1 MPLRDVIARV
11 ADWHGITESEL
22 LQSNEHHIIHVR
34 GELMW
39 ILRRRQFSYP
49 KIGQIMNRHHTTI
62 IKALRKFEED
72 PQRVTSARYTE
83 KFSSYPDEDQL

>member
-1 MPLRDVIARV
+1 MPLEKVVARV
-11 ADWHGITESEL
+11 ADWHGITEHEL
-22 LQSNEHHIIHVR
+22 LHSHERHIIHVR

-39 ILRRRQFSYP
+39 ILRRRQLSYP
-49 KIGQIMNRHHTTI
+49 KIGHIMHRHHTTI
-62 IKALRKFEED
+62 IKALRKFEAD